1 MVGDEAQLQS
11 ALAAAHAPM
20 ARIDIQHATQVVA
33 MDEAPQLA
41 LKNKKDSSMRVAI
54 NQVKEGKAQAAVSA
68 GNTGALMATAKPFPA
83 SSGRPLPNFCPRQA
97 IT

>member
-1 MVGDEAQLQS
+1 MLTLAVDAMGGDAGLAVTIPGALAFLKQQPTARLIMVGDEAQLQS

-41 LKNKKDSSMRVAI
+41 LKNKKD
-54 NQVKEGKAQAAVSA
+54 
-68 GNTGALMATAKPFPA
+68 
-83 SSGRPLPNFCPRQA
+83 
-97 IT
+97 